1 MRVASKQL
9 TMAVMAATA
18 VVALVGCGSSQST
31 PTSTSPTPSI
41 TPKPG
46 GLTSLDLVM
55 NRPVGDKLVSVVS
68 GVITNYG
75 VTGSIVSGQA
85 PVAEGVSFW
94 DGTKKV
100 NSIQVPTGEDVKLT
114 PKGKHI
120 VLSDVDLNIDNDGT
134 ISLTLETNKD
144 QSSLMQVSVQSN
156 LDANAKAATAK

>member
-1 MRVASKQL
+1 M
-9 TMAVMAATA
+9 
-18 VVALVGCGSSQST
+18 
-31 PTSTSPTPSI
+31 
-41 TPKPG
+41 
-46 GLTSLDLVM
+46 
-55 NRPVGDKLVSVVS
+55 GDKLVSVVS